1 MGFYGYRVC
10 ECFWLGLALTCPH
23 AACCAFTMTISFSG
37 GQTSASSPQLRDLIS
52 FWCRYPHHL
61 KEVRHPRRDIPCFYV
76 CVAIDPHSFFYLSK
90 IVKTSLA
97 YHLKQR
103 ECFAWIRSLTFVEFC
118 KCKLSEGYWY
128 FWYLCCIFSMMYL
141 CLRNHAGR
149 RRNFSITHCTTRWYK
164 GPF

>member
-1 MGFYGYRVC
+1 MGFYSYRVC
-10 ECFWLGLALTCPH
+10 ECFWLNANVLSRSLLRLH
-23 AACCAFTMTISFSG
+23 DDSISFSD
-37 GQTSASSPQLRDLIS
+37 GQTSVSGPQLRGLIS
-52 FWCRYPHHL
+52 FWCRYPQHL
-61 KEVRHPRRDIPCFYV
+61 NEVRHPRRDISCFYV
-76 CVAIDPHSFFYLSK
+76 CVATDQHGFFFYLSK

-97 YHLKQR
+97 YYLKQR

-149 RRNFSITHCTTRWYK
+149 RRNFSITHCTTRWHNR
-164 GPF
+164 PF